1 MPAKIAKKIVKEKA
15 VVKPA
20 KNSVVMYDLSGKEA
34 GSLSLPEK
42 IFYAKVNKPLL
53 AQALRVYRA
62 NQKLKPG
69 STKTRGEVHGTTA
82 KMYRQK
88 GTGRARHGAK
98 TAPIFVGGGIAFGPK
113 PRITRLDL
121 PKKMKHAALIS
132 ALSQKCLEGKV
143 IGLSGLEKASGKT
156 KQMFELKTKLA
167 ARSLLLVEDKRTDA
181 AFKAVRNIENFNCIS
196 IDALNAY
203 EISRYVLVGFSKAA
217 VEAMQK

>member
-1 MPAKIAKKIVKEKA
+1 MPIKPK
-15 VVKPA
+15 VVKTV
-20 KNSVVMYDLSGKEA
+20 KKVIKDKHSVAMYDLSGKEA

-53 AQALRVYRA
+53 VQALRVYRA
-62 NQKLKPG
+62 NQKTQPG

-113 PRITRLDL
+113 PRVTRLDL

-132 ALSQKCLEGKV
+132 ALSQKCLDGKI

-167 ARSLLLVEDKRTDA
+167 AKSLLLVEDKKTDA
-181 AFKAVRNIENFNCIS
+181 ALKAVRNIENFNCVS
-196 IDALNAY
+196 IDSLNAY
-203 EISRYVLVGFSKAA
+203 EISRYALIGFSKAA